1 MSLSRRS
8 WLNYIDGEW
17 CPPESDEWSVNEN
30 PARPE
35 EKLGRIACS
44 SEADVKRAVEAADAA
59 WAGWREWPGAKRGR
73 LLAAAARLLEER
85 ADAIAEIMT
94 REMGKTFQETRGEV
108 MRGAAILQFYAGEG
122 ERANGEHIPPADGQS
137 LLYTRRIPLGAVGLI
152 TPWNFPVAIPVWK
165 LAPALIY
172 GNTVVLKPAG
182 NTSIT
187 ACALVEAL
195 VDAGFP
201 AGVINLVHGSGRVV
215 GEALLAHPRL
225 AGISFTGSN
234 AVGRDIA
241 AKASRRGLKYQLEMG
256 GKNAVIV
263 MEDADLDRAADAVLS
278 GAMKSAGQKCTATSK
293 VIVLKPAVEPFTRK
307 LLDRMQAIKV
317 GDGMEPDTYFG
328 PVATFSARQSVLT
341 HIRRGQEEGARL
353 LFGGHA
359 PPREGYYVEP
369 TLFGGVTASMALARE
384 EIFGPVLALM
394 EADSLDEA
402 IRLANDTDFG
412 LSAAIFTGSLAHAM
426 TFVQRIEA
434 GMVKVNA
441 ETAGV
446 EYQAPFGGLK
456 QSSSNSREQ
465 GRAAM
470 EFFTH
475 SQTISFSG

>member
-1 MSLSRRS
+1 MSMRMAI
-8 WLNYIDGEW
+8 NYIGGEW
-17 CPPESDEWSVNEN
+17 CPPEKDEWTINEN

-35 EKLGRIACS
+35 EKLGRVASS
-44 SEADVKRAVEAADAA
+44 SEVDVRRAVEAADAA
-59 WAGWREWPGAKRGR
+59 LAGWRDWPGVKRGK

-85 ADAIAEIMT
+85 TDSIAETMT
-94 REMGKTFQETRGEV
+94 REMGKTFPEARGEV
-108 MRGAAILQFYAGEG
+108 LRGAAILQFYAGEG
-122 ERANGEHIPPADGQS
+122 ERANGEHIPPADGKS
-137 LLYTRRIPLGAVGLI
+137 LLYTRRIPLGVVGLI

-182 NTSIT
+182 NTSVT

-195 VDAGFP
+195 ADAGFP
-201 AGVINLVHGSGRVV
+201 AGVINLVHGAGRTV
-215 GEALLAHPRL
+215 GDALLAHPKL

-234 AVGRDIA
+234 AVGKAIA
-241 AKASRRGLKYQLEMG
+241 VKASQRGLKYQLEMG

-278 GAMKSAGQKCTATSK
+278 GAMKSTGQKCTATSK
-293 VIVLKPAVEPFTRK
+293 VIVMRQAIEPFTRK
-307 LLDRMQAIKV
+307 LLDRLQAIKV

-328 PVATFSARQSVLT
+328 PVATSSAQQSVLS

-359 PPREGYYVEP
+359 PPLEGYFVEP
-369 TLFGGVTASMALARE
+369 TLFAGVTPSMSLARE

-402 IRLANDTDFG
+402 IRMANDTDYG
-412 LSAAIFTGSLAHAM
+412 LSAAIFTGSLSHAM
-426 TFVQRIEA
+426 TFIQRIEA
-434 GMVKVNA
+434 GMIKVNA

-475 SQTISFSG
+475 TQTISFSG